1 MMIALD
7 AINVSSYYFFMTKLF
22 RCKGVNV
29 YLRRTNETVP
39 AKRSIA
45 LEG

>member
-22 RCKGVNV
+22 RFKEI
-29 YLRRTNETVP
+29 YFHLRKVNETVP
-39 AKRSIA
+39 VKRSIA
-45 LEG
+45 LKG